1 MQSKRSKYLKQQ
13 KILTIFEGVMPQ
25 QDYEFLYEADFRE
38 IFGPD
43 APQTMQR
50 SKEHK

>member
-1 MQSKRSKYLKQQ
+1 
-13 KILTIFEGVMPQ
+13 MPQ

-43 APQTMQR
+43 APINDAAFERTQIVLENHKRTNNYR
-50 SKEHK
+50 SPILFDIT